1 MKIFGNFIYL
11 KKIKINDSS
20 FIYNLRQIKSNSVY
34 LHNPPKSIND
44 QKKWII
50 NNIKNKTS
58 LDFIIYDISNNKKI
72 GTISFNNITKKY
84 AEWGR
89 WICNGSAIENIESA
103 LILLNYGFKKLKLK
117 KIYSL
122 TNVNN
127 KKVINFHSKSFAK
140 YKGLIKSKFFIKNKK
155 IDAVYYEF
163 DLIRLKRFEDK
174 FKIMTQ
180 LIQ

>member
-1 MKIFGNFIYL
+1 MKILGNFIYL
-11 KKIKINDSS
+11 KKIKINDAS
-20 FIYNLRQIKSNSVY
+20 FTYNLRQIKSNSVY
-34 LHNPPKSIND
+34 LHNPPNSIND

-58 LDFIIYDISNNKKI
+58 LDFIIYDISNNRKI
-72 GTISFNNITKKY
+72 GTIGFNNITKKY

-89 WICNGSAIENIESA
+89 WICNGNTIENIESA

-155 IDAVYYEF
+155 VDAVNYEF
-163 DLIRLKRFEDK
+163 DLIRLKRLKDK

-180 LIQ
+180 LTQ